1 MAATKHEPAPRTR
14 AMAALRR
21 LGRAWTPV
29 IDQLLAEEGT
39 TYAQYAVLYALSTGE
54 ALSGAELARSCG
66 VSGPTMS
73 GIVANLASRGL
84 IAREQHPAGGRAIL
98 ARLTPAGRKL
108 IERSFHHIDAVERI
122 FVDEVSEAELR
133 QVEDVLRRWTE
144 RFEQLQEPTSLSE
157 LVRRN
162 GQRGTARRR

>member
-1 MAATKHEPAPRTR
+1 MAAAKQEPKPRTR

-21 LGRAWTPV
+21 LGRAWTIV

-54 ALSGAELARSCG
+54 ARSGAELARSCG

-73 GIVANLASRGL
+73 ATVTNLARGGF
-84 IAREQHPAGGRAIL
+84 IARERDPAGGRAIL

-108 IERSFHHIDAVERI
+108 IERCFRHIDAVERI

-133 QVEDVLRRWTE
+133 QTEDVLHRWAG
-144 RFEQLQEPTSLSE
+144 RFEQLQEPVSLSE

-162 GQRGTARRR
+162 GQRKTPRR